1 MFLLLLTLRHHVSQ
15 PSPFNYL
22 VESEVFDNHVFI
34 HPVQAADA
42 MEMLLLSI
50 LGPALRCQWHLSSQQ
65 IAAITTVSLL
75 RVCKSSIY
83 ICSSLH
89 FVFLQV
95 VFVGYLIGSPI
106 WGFVSDKFGRWPI
119 VFTVLAMISYY
130 GFLTTISPTFVWIL
144 ILRFMV
150 GFAIG
155 GGSNSVW
162 IVVTM
167 ASFRC
172 LTFLTVLFFVLFS
185 FMDSFTLLS
194 EFVPKKYRAKFLLC
208 FQVFWA
214 IGSTME
220 VGLAYLILPRY
231 GWRWLV
237 FASAIPLAV
246 FLVLLKWLPESPRYL
261 VTAGF
266 ISEAEKVINK
276 MWKMNRI
283 TPIEGRLVSSS
294 TAAHRLGS
302 IKELFSR
309 RYLCTTL
316 MLPTIWFG
324 AAFGYYGVVL
334 LSAEIFRF
342 RHFCFGDWEQSP
354 DFHGNWINGTVGPW
368 PSSTQLD
375 TSCCKE
381 LSNDDFLAM
390 IISSVGEFVN
400 IPLLVLVIDCFGRKI
415 TMGLWNGLTGFMFF
429 LLYVCMSKE
438 AMTGVLFMVR
448 AFSAGLLSLTYLY
461 TTEVYPTSVR
471 AMAVGSFSSIARLGA
486 IVTPYVAQVMMPEVS
501 QIGALS
507 LYAVVGILCS
517 LLSFLLP
524 IETAGSDLPQSSGD
538 DQQRL
543 PLSTTF
549 IELSYMPFTGDG
561 LSS

>member
-1 MFLLLLTLRHHVSQ
+1 MDASTKNYREKSFEFVPLEDADAQESHSGAPQRIKGNNASDNQTPDPTSQTYTVEDAVEASGFGRFQLLLFVICGILMAT
-15 PSPFNYL
+15 
-22 VESEVFDNHVFI
+22 
-34 HPVQAADA
+34 DA

-65 IAAITTVSLL
+65 IAAITT
-75 RVCKSSIY
+75 
-83 ICSSLH
+83 
-89 FVFLQV
+89 V

-144 ILRFMV
+144 ILRFLV

-155 GGSNSVW
+155 GGSN
-162 IVVTM
+162 
-167 ASFRC
+167 
-172 LTFLTVLFFVLFS
+172 
-185 FMDSFTLLS
+185 SFTLLS

-237 FASAIPLAV
+237 FASAIPLAL

-266 ISEAEKVINK
+266 ISEAEKVIKK

-354 DFHGNWINGTVGPW
+354 DFHGNWSHGT
-368 PSSTQLD
+368 TAQLD
-375 TSCCKE
+375 ASCCKE

-438 AMTGVLFMVR
+438 AMTGVLFMV
-448 AFSAGLLSLTYLY
+448 
-461 TTEVYPTSVR
+461 YPTSVR

-486 IVTPYVAQVMMPEVS
+486 ILTPYVAQVMLPEVS

-517 LLSFLLP
+517 VLSFLLP

-538 DQQRL
+538 DQQHL

>member
-1 MFLLLLTLRHHVSQ
+1 
-15 PSPFNYL
+15 
-22 VESEVFDNHVFI
+22 
-34 HPVQAADA
+34 
-42 MEMLLLSI
+42 
-50 LGPALRCQWHLSSQQ
+50 
-65 IAAITTVSLL
+65 
-75 RVCKSSIY
+75 
-83 ICSSLH
+83 
-89 FVFLQV
+89 
-95 VFVGYLIGSPI
+95 
-106 WGFVSDKFGRWPI
+106 
-119 VFTVLAMISYY
+119 MISYY

-144 ILRFMV
+144 ILRFLV

-155 GGSNSVW
+155 GGSN
-162 IVVTM
+162 
-167 ASFRC
+167 
-172 LTFLTVLFFVLFS
+172 
-185 FMDSFTLLS
+185 SFTLLS

-237 FASAIPLAV
+237 FASAVPLAL

-266 ISEAEKVINK
+266 ISEAEKVIKK

-309 RYLCTTL
+309 RYLCTTF

-342 RHFCFGDWEQSP
+342 RHFCFGDWKQSP
-354 DFHGNWINGTVGPW
+354 DFHGNWSNGTVGLW
-368 PSSTQLD
+368 SDAAQLD
-375 TSCCKE
+375 ASCCKELSNDDFLAMIISSVGEFVNWKQSPDFHGNWSNGTVGLWSDAAQLDASCCKE

-438 AMTGVLFMVR
+438 AMTGILFMVR

-471 AMAVGSFSSIARLGA
+471 AMAVGSFSSVARLGA
-486 IVTPYVAQVMMPEVS
+486 ILTPYVAQVMMPEVS

-517 LLSFLLP
+517 VLSFLLP
-524 IETAGSDLPQSSGD
+524 IETAGSDLPVSICQVLIDKRSV
-538 DQQRL
+538 
-543 PLSTTF
+543 PK
-549 IELSYMPFTGDG
+549 
-561 LSS
+561 

>member
-1 MFLLLLTLRHHVSQ
+1 MDTSAKNHREKPFEFVPLEDSDARESHNGAPQGIEGNNASDNQIPDPTSQTYTVEDAVEASGFGRFQLLLFMICGILMASLG
-15 PSPFNYL
+15 
-22 VESEVFDNHVFI
+22 VFRTDVLLAF
-34 HPVQAADA
+34 AADA

-65 IAAITTVSLL
+65 IAAITT
-75 RVCKSSIY
+75 
-83 ICSSLH
+83 
-89 FVFLQV
+89 V

-155 GGSNSVW
+155 GGSNS
-162 IVVTM
+162 
-167 ASFRC
+167 
-172 LTFLTVLFFVLFS
+172 
-185 FMDSFTLLS
+185 FTLLS

-237 FASAIPLAV
+237 FASAIPLAL

-266 ISEAEKVINK
+266 ISEAEKVIKK

-354 DFHGNWINGTVGPW
+354 DFHGNWSNGTVG
-368 PSSTQLD
+368 SAQLD

-507 LYAVVGILCS
+507 LYAVIGILCS
-517 LLSFLLP
+517 VLSFLLP

-538 DQQRL
+538 DQQHL